1 MSIETG
7 GRSGTKNP
15 IKIIANIFISFI
27 GAGVLGLPFAFKESG
42 VLEGVIIM
50 LAVSVFSIKAMLLL
64 IKCKYKILENQ
75 ATSKVTAFSKFEKL
89 NLSDSLATK
98 IDQEEMKV
106 LLNSENHELELSEM
120 SNRNEEESIKDLNYG
135 DLGQHAMGN
144 IGRWLVDMTILVSQL
159 GFCCAYLIFISENLS
174 SYISRVSNATFSLC
188 RISPG
193 SCCLPGYTYSKLS
206 RYNRSIHIICRN
218 STCSHCEMD
227 VQQDHVR
234 PQWLIIL
241 LPPLFLLTLLR
252 HLHKLALF
260 RFHPKEFSL
269 KGFPFFFAMAIYCYE
284 GAGMILSLE
293 ASCLK
298 EIRHLFNRYFIITI
312 SFSTALYIAFGVSGY
327 MNILEHSINVLEHSR
342 IFLSTLHREPSID
355 DESGKPEI
363 ISYCNSTKGGVDT
376 LDQIVRF
383 LSTNRK
389 TRRWPMAL
397 FYNIL
402 DAAAY
407 NAYLLYRQRHPE
419 FTSKYQKRARREF
432 LKLLTDELL
441 PEEDTNEVIPP
452 KDQKVAEENVR
463 KWCQICARD
472 SRKKTSSKCIK
483 CSKMACNDHKVTQSV
498 CINCIE

>member
-174 SYISRVSNATFSLC
+174 SYISRVS
-188 RISPG
+188 
-193 SCCLPGYTYSKLS
+193 K
-206 RYNRSIHIICRN
+206 
-218 STCSHCEMD
+218 
-227 VQQDHVR
+227 